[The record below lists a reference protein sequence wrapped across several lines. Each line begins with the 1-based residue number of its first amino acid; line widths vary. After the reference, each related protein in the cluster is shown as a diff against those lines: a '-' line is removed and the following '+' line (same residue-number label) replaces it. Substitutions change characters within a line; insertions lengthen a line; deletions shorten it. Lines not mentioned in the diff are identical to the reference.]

1 MTNQEKQRYIDL
13 VEEHLYERFE
23 LFLNGGDRDT
33 AQAIMSEWVL
43 DPENPDDEDDYVFMF
58 IEDLTEVW

>member
-23 LFLNGGDRDT
+23 LFFNGGDRDT

-43 DPENPDDEDDYVFMF
+43 DPENPDGADNYEFMF
-58 IEDLTEVW
+58 IEDLTEV

>member
-1 MTNQEKQRYIDL
+1 MTNQEKQRCINVMD
-13 VEEHLYERFE
+13 EHLYERFE

-43 DPENPDDEDDYVFMF
+43 DPENPDGEDDYVFMF
-58 IEDLTEVW
+58 IEDLTEV

>member
-58 IEDLTEVW
+58 IEDLTEV

>member
-1 MTNQEKQRYIDL
+1 MTNQEKQRCINVMD
-13 VEEHLYERFE
+13 EHLYERFE

-58 IEDLTEVW
+58 IEDLTEV

>member
-43 DPENPDDEDDYVFMF
+43 DPENPDGEDDYVFMF
-58 IEDLTEVW
+58 IEDLTEV

>member
-1 MTNQEKQRYIDL
+1 MTNQEKQRCINVMD
-13 VEEHLYERFE
+13 EHLYERFE

-43 DPENPDDEDDYVFMF
+43 DPENPDGEDDYEFMF
-58 IEDLTEVW
+58 IEDLTEV

>member
-43 DPENPDDEDDYVFMF
+43 DPENPDDEDDYEFMF
-58 IEDLTEVW
+58 IEDLTEV

>member
-1 MTNQEKQRYIDL
+1 MTNQEKQRCINVMD
-13 VEEHLYERFE
+13 EHLYERFE

-43 DPENPDDEDDYVFMF
+43 DPENPDDEDDYEFMF
-58 IEDLTEVW
+58 IEDLTEV